1 MNKHI
6 SSLIFS
12 LVVMLALFVY
22 GCCSSSKDN
31 VFVNPRSDAV
41 VTSRNTKTTAS
52 GTLPIVSFP
61 SGAIFVG
68 SEENT
73 LKPETEVIII
83 EQETT
88 SQNLAY
94 FTDYFSSNQF
104 TYKIN
109 VNSSGGKANQTTIE
123 KPISVTLPTNNA
135 SGVCYL
141 AVKESDTDPW
151 RYRKIDSLN
160 DKAEFDIYKVGSA
173 FGLVVYNEKNKN
185 KLPATVVHSFVASS
199 TDSIEVKDGKYTE
212 NLQIK
217 GLLEGLNLGNINPA
231 DLVVRVSYRNNSS
244 QASPIKV
251 NGTVLSQTDKAEKT
265 VPGYT
270 YSHSFEVNAFED
282 LNLMNNNGDFTFT
295 LNLEGVDTNSFPS
308 GFLLECYNKING
320 ENILPFSFTEFYS
333 VNVVESENNDIQIY
347 SITYNLDGGN
357 FVLENPTQYGEASDS
372 ITLNVPIRDGFTFVG
387 WTGSN
392 GNTPQINVTIES
404 GSTGDKSFTA
414 NWVVNQTNTYT
425 LTLNKGTGI
434 AEVYGGGT
442 FEVGEAVIASCTMLA
457 GYEFDF
463 WTGNITQSEFAMPDC
478 DVVMQANAR
487 VINYSIAYEL
497 NGGNIVP
504 DNLSFYNIS
513 YDDFTLINPTRLGYT
528 FVGWSGTDLV
538 GNNNLAVTIPH
549 GSTGNREYTAN
560 WSLNTYTI
568 TFDIGEGNVATPNLT
583 TYDVASGNITLNNP
597 VSSRE
602 YYQFTGWS
610 GTDLE
615 GNDNLVVTI
624 PQGSVGDRVY
634 TANYAPESFAI
645 HYDLNNGTATN
656 PLSYD
661 ISSIT
666 FALINPIK
674 DGYDFLGWEGTDI
687 PQGTASMTV
696 IIHNGSHGE
705 RNYVASFTPRYT
717 IIYNL
722 DGGTT
727 TNPISYNKYTNNFY
741 FSEPTKAGDANA
753 DYYVFIGWTGTDIGS
768 ATKNVNI
775 PLGSSGNREYTALWR
790 EEKEFMISNDV
801 GIRLVKIASGTFMM
815 GSPDGESGSQGNEHP
830 QQQVTIS
837 KDFYLGKFEVTQ
849 DQYFAVMG
857 TNPSSY
863 TAGVAAD
870 VRPTITA
877 SCPVE
882 TISWD
887 NAKAFCDWMNT
898 NMTNIP
904 EGYHFDLPTE
914 AQWEYACRA
923 GTTSSLN
930 SGKEIT
936 STWAS
941 CPNLNELGWSA
952 NIAGFLT
959 HTVGQKIPN
968 AWGLYDMHGNVWE
981 WTRDYPFR
989 AYTTEPCVDPFYDN
1003 NGGRVIRG
1011 GGWWLGEPQYCRS
1024 AYRSAQGQAGTRG
1037 DIGFRLALVKN

>member
-1 MNKHI
+1 MRKI
-6 SSLIFS
+6 TILLIVVSFIASL
-12 LVVMLALFVY
+12 Y

-31 VFVNPRSDAV
+31 VFVNSKSDV
-41 VTSRNTKTTAS
+41 LLTSRKANVDGS
-52 GTLPIVSFP
+52 GRLPIITFP
-61 SGAIFVG
+61 SGTIFVG
-68 SEENT
+68 SEEGT
-73 LKPETEVIII
+73 LKPGSEVIII
-83 EQETT
+83 EQEST

-94 FTDYFSSNQF
+94 FTDSISSNLF

-109 VNSSGGKANQTTIE
+109 VNSADGMASVTTIE
-123 KPISVTLPTNNA
+123 KPVSVTFPANTA
-135 SGVCYL
+135 SGVCFL
-141 AVKESDTDPW
+141 TLKESDTEPW
-151 RYRKIDSLN
+151 RYRKIDPLN
-160 DKAEFDIYKVGSA
+160 ENAEIDIYKLGSS
-173 FGLVVYNEKNKN
+173 FGFVVYDENNNE
-185 KLPATVVHSFVASS
+185 LPATVLNSFVATS
-199 TDSIEVKDGKYTE
+199 TGSISVENGKYKE
-212 NLQIK
+212 DLQIK
-217 GLLEGLNLGNINPA
+217 GLLEGSNLGNINPS
-231 DLVVRVSYRNNSS
+231 DLRGRVIYRNNTSNPS
-244 QASPIKV
+244 TIKV
-251 NGTVLSQTDKAEKT
+251 NGSYVTQTANADKT
-265 VPGYT
+265 VPGYS
-270 YSHSFEVNAFED
+270 YCHSFEIDSFEE
-282 LNLMNNNGDFTFT
+282 LNLMNSNGDFTFT
-295 LNLEGVDTNSFPS
+295 LNLEGVDTTSFPS
-308 GFLLECYNKING
+308 GFVLECYNKISG
-320 ENILPFSFTEFYS
+320 ENILPFSFTEFY
-333 VNVVESENNDIQIY
+333 NMDVVEPENIDIQIY

-372 ITLNVPIRDGFTFVG
+372 IPLNVPIRDGFTFVG

-404 GSTGDKSFTA
+404 GSIGDKSYTA

-434 AEVYGGGT
+434 AEVSGGGT
-442 FEVGEAVIASCTMLA
+442 FEAGEAVIATCTMLD

-463 WTGNITQSEFAMPDC
+463 WTGNVSQSEFAMPNH
-478 DVVMQANAR
+478 DVVMQANAKLK
-487 VINYSIAYEL
+487 NYTLEYEL
-497 NGGNIVP
+497 NGGNTLP
-504 DNLSFYNIS
+504 ENLSFYNIS
-513 YDDFTLINPTRLGYT
+513 YDDFTLVNPTRLGYT

-549 GSTGNREYTAN
+549 GSIGNREYTAN
-560 WSLNTYTI
+560 WSLDTYTI
-568 TFDIGEGNVATPNLT
+568 TVDIGEGNVATPNLT

-610 GTDLE
+610 GTGLE
-615 GNDNLVVTI
+615 GNNNLVVTI

-634 TANYAPESFAI
+634 TANYTPESFAI
-645 HYDLNNGTATN
+645 NYELNNGTATN

-687 PQGTASMTV
+687 PQGTASKTV
-696 IIHNGSHGE
+696 IIYNGSHGE

-717 IIYNL
+717 ITYNL
-722 DGGTT
+722 GGGTN

-741 FSEPTKAGDANA
+741 LSEPTREGDANA
-753 DYYVFIGWTGTDIGS
+753 DYYIFIGWTGTDIIGS
-768 ATKNVNI
+768 ATKIVNI

-790 EEKEFMISNDV
+790 EEKDFMISNDV
-801 GIRLVKIASGTFMM
+801 SIRMVKIASGTFMM
-815 GSPDGESGSQGNEHP
+815 GSPNSELGAQGNEHP
-830 QQQVTIS
+830 QQPVTIS

-849 DQYFAVMG
+849 DQYFSVMG

-863 TAGVAAD
+863 TAGVAAN

-930 SGKEIT
+930 SGKDIT
-936 STWAS
+936 SISAS
-941 CPNLNELGWSA
+941 CPNLNELGWNAVIA
-952 NIAGFLT
+952 NFLT

-981 WTRDYPFR
+981 WTTDAPMRT
-989 AYTTEPCVDPFYDN
+989 YTAEPCVDPVYENSSNF
-1003 NGGRVIRG
+1003 RVIRG
-1011 GGWWLGEPQYCRS
+1011 GGSWLGEPQYCRS
-1024 AYRSAQGQAGTRG
+1024 AHRNAHGQVGTRQ